1 MKLKEIL
8 ITFIICVVIL
18 VIYIFVG
25 NYKTVDSKINKLY
38 KVYLNNNLIGV
49 IYNKEK
55 LYALIDEKQQTI
67 KDKYDVTNVYPPNGL
82 QVVESYTYNGNINS
96 LDEVYQKVEETQDF
110 TVYGYEVKFSKT
122 TDHEEF
128 SIFILDKEVLEKALR
143 DFILVFISE
152 EEFNNYMAGTQGSL
166 EDVRLIYED
175 MGFIEDITIRERY
188 ISADAKIY
196 ENSEELAQELLFGF
210 NFKQK
215 MYTVK
220 EGDTIESVSEY
231 HSLNPQEFLIANPKF
246 SSKDSL
252 LTLGESVNVTLIA
265 PEIAFSYDVS
275 ELKQVTVNYNTVI
288 ERDNSKPS
296 SYSEIKTPGVKGL
309 SNQTSHYS
317 VVNGEPNSEVRIEEE
332 VIRPEVDEVVVK
344 GKKVVYYF
352 GRVYYNNELGD
363 WWWPTQQPFSL
374 SSSFGYRW
382 GRHHNGIDI
391 SGTGEGSKI
400 FAANDGVVAKVNNT
414 CPNRGSYP
422 NSCGGGYGNY
432 VYINHGN
439 NVYTVYAHMQNNI
452 PVREG
457 QQVSRGQVIGHMSDS
472 GQSKG
477 IHLHFGYS
485 IGYPGQGTYK
495 DPQGLYKK

>member
-49 IYNKEK
+49 IDNKEK

-188 ISADAKIY
+188 ISADDKID
-196 ENSEELAQELLFGF
+196 ENREELSQA
-210 NFKQK
+210 
-215 MYTVK
+215 
-220 EGDTIESVSEY
+220 I
-231 HSLNPQEFLIANPKF
+231 
-246 SSKDSL
+246 
-252 LTLGESVNVTLIA
+252 
-265 PEIAFSYDVS
+265 
-275 ELKQVTVNYNTVI
+275 
-288 ERDNSKPS
+288 
-296 SYSEIKTPGVKGL
+296 
-309 SNQTSHYS
+309 
-317 VVNGEPNSEVRIEEE
+317 
-332 VIRPEVDEVVVK
+332 
-344 GKKVVYYF
+344 
-352 GRVYYNNELGD
+352 
-363 WWWPTQQPFSL
+363 
-374 SSSFGYRW
+374 
-382 GRHHNGIDI
+382 
-391 SGTGEGSKI
+391 
-400 FAANDGVVAKVNNT
+400 
-414 CPNRGSYP
+414 
-422 NSCGGGYGNY
+422 
-432 VYINHGN
+432 
-439 NVYTVYAHMQNNI
+439 
-452 PVREG
+452 
-457 QQVSRGQVIGHMSDS
+457 
-472 GQSKG
+472 
-477 IHLHFGYS
+477 
-485 IGYPGQGTYK
+485 
-495 DPQGLYKK
+495 